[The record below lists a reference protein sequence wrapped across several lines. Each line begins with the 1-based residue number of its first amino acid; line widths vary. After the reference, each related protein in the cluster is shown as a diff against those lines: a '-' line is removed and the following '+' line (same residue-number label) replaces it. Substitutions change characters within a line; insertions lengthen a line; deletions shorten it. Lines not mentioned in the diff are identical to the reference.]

1 LPQYYPV
8 NIMADIAL
16 GQSITG
22 SFTSAS
28 LKDRDGNYYAEYNLT
43 GLDSFR
49 QLTIEGGPKTG
60 NNRIA
65 IDLINSVT
73 GAIIDENS
81 TQLGMPTTAILNTT
95 YPGINYKVRISGVN
109 LEDYVLSTIDGGKA
123 TTILSSSGYIV
134 NNGRRSATVGTVG
147 ASGAYFPLAG
157 GRLLSD
163 LALAPNGKFYG
174 VSRALNDPGSQLNV
188 IDPSLDRN
196 DQIFLPSANSI
207 KDASGNAV
215 AGTIESLEFTPDRK
229 LYAISG
235 DETGDKLYSIDPTT
249 AVATLIGSLPTGFQ
263 SSSDLVYDAANSQ
276 FFATSRSTDPNSDAL
291 WSIPIADPTK
301 AKNIGQLGLFA
312 VGGLSFEG
320 GQLTGYTPNRQ
331 VSIDPTTGAAT
342 VVRSITGLFGGESI
356 TGATTLPAATPNP
369 TPTNSAPTGIVFS
382 NAVTTLASNTSTANR
397 IKVAD
402 LAITDDGLGT
412 NNLTLTG
419 TDANSFELAGNALF
433 LKAGVDITSSTKT
446 SFSTIVNVD
455 DPTVGATPD
464 ATKSFTLTAIPTPP
478 PVTPLIPGIS
488 ITADNLFV
496 TDSTFRGLRIA
507 PVSQKSTS
515 KINEIGA
522 FVVDDATGKIG
533 GIAPGAPGYLQAA
546 ASRIKPIFSA
556 LNGSF
561 FSTTPREVALDPNQI
576 YEFFEVQDG
585 SINEVQQQIAAG
597 KIPTNVLLAQP
608 DASGK
613 SLFKL
618 TPNSTN
624 DGYRVSV
631 NNDELV
637 LNVTKLAGATPNVP
651 IGAKSQ
657 GLAQGRTIDLTDY
670 AGKTLKA
677 DIVSK
682 SDAAYNNNI
691 GFYAVEDAIGTIK
704 TAAGTFKPGDANY
717 AIEAIKSAVLSA
729 TKTDSKSNQDLV
741 GGKIYAPVLVA
752 QGTLADFIS
761 KNPTNGGD
769 GNAIHAYFNYLG
781 ANPDKVDH
789 FRLLGD
795 NTFGVEDLYG
805 GGDRDFNDLVININ
819 VKDV

>member
-1 LPQYYPV
+1 
-8 NIMADIAL
+8 MADIAL

-22 SFTSAS
+22 SFSAS
-28 LKDRDGNYYAEYNLT
+28 VKDKDGNYYAEYNLA

-49 QLTIEGGPKTG
+49 QLTVTGDPKTG
-60 NNRIA
+60 SNPLV
-65 IDLINSVT
+65 IDLINSAT
-73 GAIIDENS
+73 GATIDTS
-81 TQLGMPTTAILNTT
+81 SAPTSKIFNTT
-95 YPGINYKVRISGVN
+95 YPGISYKVRISGAS
-109 LEDYVLSTIDGGKA
+109 LEDYVLSTVDGGKA
-123 TTILSSSGYIV
+123 TAILSVSGYTL
-134 NNGRRSATVGTVG
+134 NGRTKSVGTVG
-147 ASGAYFPLAG
+147 TDGAYFPLAG
-157 GRLLSD
+157 GTLLND
-163 LALAPNGKFYG
+163 LALTPNGKLYG
-174 VSRALNDPGSQLNV
+174 VWSTLTNGTSANQLYI

-196 DQIFLPSANSI
+196 NQIFLPTASLI
-207 KDASGNAV
+207 KDASGNVV
-215 AGTIESLEFTPDRK
+215 AGTMSSLEATPDNK
-229 LYAISG
+229 LYAISS
-235 DETGDKLYSIDPTT
+235 DVAGDKLYAIDPTT

-263 SSSDLVYDAANSQ
+263 SYSDLVYDAANSQ

-301 AKNIGQLGLFA
+301 AKNIGQLGFSA
-312 VGGLSFEG
+312 VMGLDFEG
-320 GQLTGYTPNRQ
+320 GQLTGYTSKNR
-331 VSIDPTTGAAT
+331 VSINPTTGAAT
-342 VVRSITGLFGGESI
+342 LVRFISGSLFGGESI
-356 TGATTLPAATPNP
+356 TGATTLLTSTPNP
-369 TPTNSAPTGIVFS
+369 TPTNLAPTGIVFS
-382 NAVTTLASNTSTANR
+382 NAVTTLANTTSTANR
-397 IKVAD
+397 IKVVD

-419 TDANSFELAGNALF
+419 TDANSFEIVGNTLF

-446 SFSTIVNVD
+446 SFSTVVNVD

-464 ATKSFTLTAIPTPP
+464 ATKSFTLTTITTPA
-478 PVTPLIPGIS
+478 PVTPPIPGIT
-488 ITADNLFV
+488 ITPDNLFV
-496 TDSTFRGLRIA
+496 TDSTFRGLRIT

-515 KINEIGA
+515 KVNEIGA

-533 GIAPGAPGYLQAA
+533 GIAPGAAGYLQAA

-556 LNGSF
+556 LNDSF
-561 FSTTPREVALDPNQI
+561 FSTTPREIALDPSKI

-585 SINEVQQQIAAG
+585 SINDVQQQIAAG
-597 KIPTNVLLAQP
+597 KIPTNVRLAQP
-608 DASGK
+608 DASGN
-613 SLFKL
+613 SLFTV

-624 DGYRVSV
+624 DGYKVSV

-637 LNVTKLAGATPNVP
+637 LNITKLAGATPIVP

-670 AGKTLKA
+670 SGKTLKA

-682 SDAAYNNNI
+682 SDAVYNNNI

-729 TKTDSKSNQDLV
+729 NKTDSKSNQDLV

-752 QGTLADFIS
+752 QGTLSDFVS

-805 GGDRDFNDLVININ
+805 GGDRDFNDLVINVN
-819 VKDV
+819 VKNV

>member
-1 LPQYYPV
+1 
-8 NIMADIAL
+8 MADIAL

-28 LKDRDGNYYAEYNLT
+28 DRDKDGNYYAEYNLT

-49 QLTIEGGPKTG
+49 QLTVNGGPKTG
-60 NNRIA
+60 SNQIV
-65 IDLINSVT
+65 IDLINSAT
-73 GAIIDENS
+73 GAIIDEIY
-81 TQLGMPTTAILNTT
+81 QFGAPTAGILNTT
-95 YPGINYKVRISGVN
+95 YPGISYKVRISGAS
-109 LEDYVLSTIDGGKA
+109 LEDYVLSTVDGGKA
-123 TTILSSSGYIV
+123 TAILSVSGYKL
-134 NNGRRSATVGTVG
+134 NDRTKSVGTVG
-147 ASGAYFPLAG
+147 TDGAYFPLAG
-157 GRLLSD
+157 GNLLMD
-163 LALAPNGKFYG
+163 LALTPNGKLYG
-174 VSRALNDPGSQLNV
+174 VWSTLINGTSANQLNI

-196 DQIFLPSANSI
+196 NQIFLPTANLI
-207 KDASGNAV
+207 KDASGNAI
-215 AGTIESLEFTPDRK
+215 AGTMSSLEATPDNK
-229 LYAISG
+229 LYAISS
-235 DETGDKLYSIDPTT
+235 DVAGDKLYAIDPTT
-249 AVATLIGSLPTGFQ
+249 AVATLIGALPTGFQ
-263 SSSDLVYDAANSQ
+263 SYGDLVYD
-276 FFATSRSTDPNSDAL
+276 ATSRSTDPNSDAL

-301 AKNIGQLGLFA
+301 AKNIGQLGFSS
-312 VGGLSFEG
+312 VMGLDFEG
-320 GQLTGYTPNRQ
+320 GQLTGYTSKNR
-331 VSIDPTTGAAT
+331 VSINPTTGAAT
-342 VVRSITGLFGGESI
+342 LVRFISGSLVGGESI
-356 TGATTLPAATPNP
+356 TGATTLLASTSNP
-369 TPTNSAPTGIVFS
+369 TPTNLAPTGIGFS
-382 NAVTTLASNTSTANR
+382 NTVTTLASNTSTANR

-419 TDANSFELAGNALF
+419 TDANSFELAGNNLF

-446 SFSTIVNVD
+446 SFSTVVNVD
-455 DPTVGATPD
+455 DPTVGTTPD
-464 ATKSFTLTAIPTPP
+464 ATKSFTLTTIATPP
-478 PVTPLIPGIS
+478 PVTLPIPGIT

-496 TDSTFRGLRIA
+496 TDSTFRGLRIT

-515 KINEIGA
+515 KVNEIGA

-533 GIAPGAPGYLQAA
+533 GIAPGAAGYLQAA
-546 ASRIKPIFSA
+546 ANRIKPIFSA

-561 FSTTPREVALDPNQI
+561 FSTTPREIALDPSKI

-585 SINEVQQQIAAG
+585 SVNDVQQQLAAG
-597 KIPTNVLLAQP
+597 KIPTNVRLAQP
-608 DASGK
+608 DASGN
-613 SLFKL
+613 SLFKV
-618 TPNSTN
+618 TPNATN
-624 DGYRVSV
+624 DGYKVSV

-637 LNVTKLAGATPNVP
+637 LNITKLAGATPTVP

-657 GLAQGRTIDLTDY
+657 GLAQGRVIDLTDY
-670 AGKTLKA
+670 SGKTLKV

-682 SDAAYNNNI
+682 SDAIYNNNI

-704 TAAGTFKPGDANY
+704 TAAGTFTPENPNY

-729 TKTDSKSNQDLV
+729 NKTDSKSNQDLV

-805 GGDRDFNDLVININ
+805 GGDRDFNDLVINVN
-819 VKDV
+819 VRNV

>member
-1 LPQYYPV
+1 
-8 NIMADIAL
+8 MADIAL

-28 LKDRDGNYYAEYNLT
+28 AKDANGNYYAEYNLT
-43 GLDSFR
+43 GLNSFR
-49 QLTIEGGPKTG
+49 QLTLTGGPKTG
-60 NNRIA
+60 NNRIT
-65 IDLINSVT
+65 IDLINSAT

-81 TQLGMPTTAILNTT
+81 TQLGAPTTAILDTT
-95 YPGINYKVRISGVN
+95 YPGINYKVRIAGVN

-123 TTILSSSGYIV
+123 TAILSSSTYLI
-134 NNGRRSATVGTVG
+134 NNGRRSGNVGTIG
-147 ASGAYFPLAG
+147 ANGAYFPLAG
-157 GRLLSD
+157 GKLLLD

-174 VSRALNDPGSQLNV
+174 VSPAPNNPGSQLSV

-196 DQIFLPSANSI
+196 DQIFLPTANSI

-215 AGTIESLEFTPDRK
+215 TGTISSLEFTPDNK
-229 LYAISG
+229 LYAISN
-235 DETGDKLYSIDPTT
+235 DVAGDKLYAIDPTT
-249 AVATLIGSLPTGFQ
+249 AVATLIGALPTGF
-263 SSSDLVYDAANSQ
+263 SSYSDLVYDAANSR
-276 FFATSRSTDPNSDAL
+276 FLTTSTSTDPNSDAL

-301 AKNIGQLGLFA
+301 AQEIGKLGLFA
-312 VGGLSFEG
+312 VSGLNFES
-320 GQLTGYTPNRQ
+320 GQLIGYTPNNR
-331 VSIDPTTGAAT
+331 VSINPTTGAAT
-342 VVRSITGLFGGESI
+342 IVQPITGLFGGESI
-356 TGATTLPAATPNP
+356 TGATTLFASTPNP
-369 TPTNSAPTGIVFS
+369 TPTNLAPTGIVFN

-419 TDANSFELAGNALF
+419 ADANSFEIVGTTLF

-446 SFSTIVNVD
+446 SFSTVVNVD

-464 ATKSFTLTAIPTPP
+464 ATKSFTLTAIATPA
-478 PVTPLIPGIS
+478 PVTSPIPGIT
-488 ITADNLFV
+488 ITADNLFL

-507 PVSQKSTS
+507 PVSQKLTS
-515 KINEIGA
+515 KVNEIGA

-533 GIAPGAPGYLQAA
+533 GIAPGAAGYLQAA
-546 ASRIKPIFSA
+546 ASRTKPIFSA

-561 FSTTPREVALDPNQI
+561 FSTTPREISLDPSKI

-585 SINEVQQQIAAG
+585 SINDVQQQIAAG

-608 DASGK
+608 DASGN
-613 SLFKL
+613 SLFKV
-618 TPNSTN
+618 TPNATN
-624 DGYRVSV
+624 DGYKVSV

-637 LNVTKLAGATPNVP
+637 LNITKLAGATPTVP

-657 GLAQGRTIDLTDY
+657 GAAQGRVIDLTDY
-670 AGKTLKA
+670 SGKTLKA
-677 DIVSK
+677 DVVTK
-682 SDAAYNNNI
+682 SDAVYNNNI

-704 TAAGTFKPGDANY
+704 TAAGTFQPGNPNY

-769 GNAIHAYFNYLG
+769 ANAIHAYFNYLG

-805 GGDRDFNDLVININ
+805 GGDRDFNDLVINVN
-819 VKDV
+819 VKAV